1 MSQATP
7 SPPPADEPNIL
18 GKIIGLLG
26 LLAVFL
32 YFTGWVYRWAYFSFF
47 QLEIATL
54 DLPVESFFIASF
66 QALVGNIWAIC
77 RTAIAFILTAILI
90 HLTLWLIPKLANAIA
105 RTLDRMRSRIVTRT
119 NTSQQF
125 WARQINS
132 LAQFKS
138 IDLSAVKYLRSLIQE
153 TVVVVW
159 TLIAI
164 FYLAQWQ
171 ADADALLDA
180 VNSTSSL
187 PVVTLINSD
196 AENKTALGRKLDN
209 PLTNPSPANFRI
221 IGDKNRYESLLG
233 KEIND
238 PNNTRVWRLLIARNN
253 YVYIFP
259 ALPEKTANLRPPV
272 VAIHESDGGEP
283 LLILSPPDAPQ
294 RSRRS
299 LRY

>member
-7 SPPPADEPNIL
+7 PPPPADEPNIL

-47 QLEIATL
+47 QLEVATL

-66 QALVGNIWAIC
+66 QALVGNIWAIF

-105 RTLDRMRSRIVTRT
+105 RQLDRMRSQIVTRLT
-119 NTSQQF
+119 NRRQRF
-125 WARQINS
+125 WARQIES
-132 LAQFKS
+132 LANFRS
-138 IDLSAVKYLRSLIQE
+138 MNLSAVKYLRSLIQE

-159 TLIAI
+159 TLIAL

-209 PLTNPSPANFRI
+209 PLINPSPTNFRI
-221 IGDKNRYESLLG
+221 IGDKKRYESLLG

-283 LLILSPPDAPQ
+283 LLILSPQAAPK
-294 RSRRS
+294 RSR
-299 LRY
+299 

>member
-66 QALVGNIWAIC
+66 QALVGNIWAIF

-90 HLTLWLIPKLANAIA
+90 HLTLWLIPKLGKAIA
-105 RTLDRMRSRIVTRT
+105 KQLDRMRSRIVTLT
-119 NTSQQF
+119 NRRQRS
-125 WARQINS
+125 WIARQIES
-132 LAQFKS
+132 LAQFRS
-138 IDLSAVKYLRSLIQE
+138 MDLSAVNFLRSLIQE
-153 TVVVVW
+153 TVVVAW
-159 TLIAI
+159 TLIAL

-196 AENKTALGRKLDN
+196 AENKAALGRKLDN

-259 ALPEKTANLRPPV
+259 ALPKKTANLRPPV

-294 RSRRS
+294 RSR
-299 LRY
+299 